1 MTTALLL
8 SWDLRPEIILVLGL
22 AAAIYL
28 GRVATFH
35 VMAVGGRL
43 ALIGLRRRPL
53 AAGWRLAT
61 YWAGLATIALS
72 LMSPVE
78 MLSSQLFFMHM
89 IQHLLLTMVA
99 VPLLLI
105 GNPFPVLVWG
115 LPASARGAA

>member
-1 MTTALLL
+1 MTNALLL

-28 GRVATFH
+28 VGWRRLRA
-35 VMAVGGRL
+35 MAGARPAGADRSTQS
-43 ALIGLRRRPL
+43 PL

-61 YWAGLATIALS
+61 YWGGLATIAVA
-72 LMSPVE
+72 LMSPVDI
-78 MLSSQLFFMHM
+78 LSSQLFFMHM

-105 GNPFPVLVWG
+105 GNPFPCLLYTSRCV
-115 LPASARGAA
+115 